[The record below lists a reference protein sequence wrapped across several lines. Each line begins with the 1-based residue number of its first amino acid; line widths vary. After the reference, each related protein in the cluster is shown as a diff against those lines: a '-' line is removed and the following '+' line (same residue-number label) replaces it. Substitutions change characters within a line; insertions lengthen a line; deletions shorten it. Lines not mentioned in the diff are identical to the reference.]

1 MKKYFRWCLM
11 FSLIFT
17 FVSIPTINSYA
28 ENNEKQNYM
37 TFKAGIYYPE
47 SGDYEDF
54 DTGFNGEISIGH
66 YFSPNAALEFGIG
79 YFDLEW
85 SDIGY
90 EWPIGNWSD
99 KGEITTIPITV
110 TLKGIIP
117 FKRGEL
123 YGGAGIGVYLV
134 EGEVDVNSDLIDF
147 KVDDDDVTF
156 GPHVLIGFNIDISQ
170 NVFIGVEGKYTWA
183 EEAEFEETILDQ
195 KVEIITELDGLIC
208 TFNVGFRF

>member
-1 MKKYFRWCLM
+1 MKKYFRWCLI
-11 FSLIFT
+11 FSLVLT
-17 FVSIPTINSYA
+17 FVSIPTINTYA

-66 YFSPNAALEFGIG
+66 YFSPNVALEFGIG

-99 KGEITTIPITV
+99 NGEITTIPLTA

-156 GPHVLIGFNIDISQ
+156 GPHVLIGLNIDISQ
-170 NVFIGVEGKYTWA
+170 NAFIGVEGKYTWA
-183 EEAEFEETILDQ
+183 EKAEFEETILGQ
-195 KVEIITELDGLIC
+195 KVEIVTELDGFIG
-208 TFNVGFRF
+208 TFNIGFRF